1 MSINVTNIIIF
12 NILSFI
18 CIRFKYIS
26 FYKSFNSDKDLSL
39 TLKSLKEI
47 NYKLLES
54 DKNRTDF
61 FANMSHELKT
71 PINVIYGA
79 EQLLA
84 QQFKNEDINIKKSET
99 YVKSIK
105 QNSYRLI
112 RLLNNIL
119 DITKIDSSAYDI
131 KLENIDIIY
140 TVETIVDSV
149 AEFIKSKGL
158 NIIFDTNV
166 EEKIIAIDED
176 KLERIILNL
185 LSNAIK
191 FTDAGGTIF
200 INMYEEKDYMT
211 ISVKDTGI
219 GIDDSMKK
227 AIFDRFIQIDKSMSR
242 NSEGSGIGLS
252 LVKSLV
258 NMHEGKINLISSPGE
273 GSEFIISFPD
283 IKINSFN
290 DTNKFLIK
298 KPHNNKIS
306 KIQVEFSDIYQ

>member
-1 MSINVTNIIIF
+1 
-12 NILSFI
+12 
-18 CIRFKYIS
+18 
-26 FYKSFNSDKDLSL
+26 
-39 TLKSLKEI
+39 
-47 NYKLLES
+47 
-54 DKNRTDF
+54 
-61 FANMSHELKT
+61 MSHELKT

-84 QQFKNEDINIKKSET
+84 QQFKNKDINTKKSET

-131 KLENIDIIY
+131 KLENIDIVY
-140 TVETIVDSV
+140 TVENIVDSV

-158 NIIFDTNV
+158 NIIFDTKV
-166 EEKIIAIDED
+166 EEKIIAVDED

-191 FTDAGGTIF
+191 FTDVGGTIF
-200 INMYEEKDYMT
+200 INMYEEKDHMT
-211 ISVKDTGI
+211 ISVRDTGI

-258 NMHEGKINLISSPGE
+258 NLHQGKIDLISSPGK
-273 GSEFIISFPD
+273 GSEFIIAFPD
-283 IKINSFN
+283 IRINSSN
-290 DTNKFLIK
+290 DTNKVMSK
-298 KPHNNKIS
+298 KPYNNKIA